1 MRPWSGIGS
10 DMAWTRSSK
19 PALLLVTLLWAS
31 GAVPAELYRYQ
42 NESGVTVVDW
52 AIPAAYVSDGYEV
65 LSESG
70 QVVRVVPPAKT
81 ETELER
87 DAAAKR
93 ARDAEAA
100 AEAAQL
106 ERDTFLLRRYSTI
119 QDLEAARDR
128 SLRELDIRIAIL
140 NSQRETLSD
149 QLARHEAALGTT
161 GQLGQMTSQYEEETV
176 AALRAEIR
184 SLDEAT
190 QGRQQQAA
198 AVAEAFSRDIE
209 RFAELEEIV
218 ALRRQMSASP

>member
-1 MRPWSGIGS
+1 
-10 DMAWTRSSK
+10 MAWPRSSK
-19 PALLLVTLLWAS
+19 PALLLVTLLWVS

-42 NESGVTVVDW
+42 NEAGVTVVDW

-87 DAAAKR
+87 DAAAKQ

-119 QDLEAARDR
+119 QDIEAARDR

-140 NSQRETLSD
+140 NSQRETLSH
-149 QLARHEAALGTT
+149 QLARHEAALGST
-161 GQLGQMTSQYEEETV
+161 GQSDQMTNQYEEETV
-176 AALRAEIR
+176 AALRAEIC

-198 AVAEAFSRDIE
+198 ALAEAFSRDIE

>member
-1 MRPWSGIGS
+1 MS
-10 DMAWTRSSK
+10 
-19 PALLLVTLLWAS
+19 LVAVSWAS
-31 GAVPAELYRYQ
+31 IAVPAELYRYQ
-42 NESGVTVVDW
+42 NEAGVTVVDW

-87 DAAAKR
+87 DAVAQR
-93 ARDAEAA
+93 AREAEAA

-106 ERDTFLLRRYSTI
+106 ERDTFLLRRYSSV
-119 QDLEAARDR
+119 QDIEAARDR

-140 NSQRETLSD
+140 NSQRDTLSQ
-149 QLARHEAALGTT
+149 QLARHEAALGTASLS
-161 GQLGQMTSQYEEETV
+161 GQTASQYEEETV

-184 SLDEAT
+184 SLEEAT
-190 QGRQQQAA
+190 EGRQQQSAA
-198 AVAEAFSRDIE
+198 LAEAYSRDIV

-218 ALRRQMSASP
+218 ALRRQMSVSPTTP

>member
-1 MRPWSGIGS
+1 MVWHRCL
-10 DMAWTRSSK
+10 K
-19 PALLLVTLLWAS
+19 PAVWLAALLWAS
-31 GAVPAELYRYQ
+31 VAAPAELYRYQ
-42 NESGVTVVDW
+42 NELGVTVVDW

-87 DAAAKR
+87 DVAAER
-93 ARDAEAA
+93 AREAEAA

-106 ERDTFLLRRYSTI
+106 ERDTFLLRRYSTVEDI
-119 QDLEAARDR
+119 EAARDR

-140 NSQRETLSD
+140 NSQRDTLSQ
-149 QLARHEAALGTT
+149 QLARHEAALGTAA
-161 GQLGQMTSQYEEETV
+161 LSDQMATQYEEDTV

-190 QGRQQQAA
+190 EGRQQQAA
-198 AVAEAFSRDIE
+198 HWPKPLVAISH
-209 RFAELEEIV
+209 
-218 ALRRQMSASP
+218 ALSSWRRLSLYGAR